1 MKGDREL
8 ANLRQKFYGMFVK
21 LFWKEPDTEFLL
33 SLLDGVSSAYRDSVI
48 FNSAAA
54 LVISGRAKTLIEGAE
69 LAKQSI
75 DSGSAKL
82 KLEAL
87 VDFTNRDYNGSN
99 NS

>member
-1 MKGDREL
+1 M
-8 ANLRQKFYGMFVK
+8 
-21 LFWKEPDTEFLL
+21 
-33 SLLDGVSSAYRDSVI
+33 SSAYRDSVI

-54 LVISGRAKTLIEGAE
+54 LVISGKAKTLIKGAE